1 MRSEA
6 FDGRMQSLVEAFE
19 GGEYRICLDE
29 ARRLKR
35 DLLAADPVDP
45 LQLGWARFY
54 EFKSLYELKEHRAA
68 YDLINSTERVPFALS
83 SKNAAWM
90 FSVGAE
96 LAMHLGKPE
105 EIVRFLGLCLD
116 NREKRD
122 DLAGCFMAASTA
134 CTLLGMLHRE
144 DLNAPFARKLVGYG
158 RKHGVADALHEGY
171 RRLLENVEKS
181 RAGDLIRE
189 VAEGVAELRSLFG
202 KETDQL
208 QLYKTLHRIESADWY
223 RGAVGVEGCRALDL
237 ARRLREAAEAG
248 DAAAVEACL
257 GEGADV
263 NARGADRPGLPTALI
278 AASFNGRKDVVALL
292 LGKGA
297 DLEIPNGQG
306 RTALIAAADQGYA
319 EVVRLLLRG
328 GARPD
333 PRDFQGRTALHVAGW
348 QGHGEAVKALLEGG
362 ADPGI
367 RDALGNTPLAIAASA
382 DVPGVVEILL
392 DRGADLE
399 AANDQGQTP
408 LMNAAMEGR
417 ARIVKLLLKR
427 GADAKVRDRNGMT
440 ALDWAKQEGH
450 REVERLLAAP

>member
-54 EFKSLYELKEHRAA
+54 EFKSLCELKEHRAA

-96 LAMHLGKPE
+96 LSMHLGKPE

-181 RAGDLIRE
+181 RDGDLIRE
-189 VAEGVAELRSLFG
+189 VAEGVSELRGLFG

-263 NARGADRPGLPTALI
+263 NARGADRPGLPTAL
-278 AASFNGRKDVVALL
+278 V
-292 LGKGA
+292 
-297 DLEIPNGQG
+297 
-306 RTALIAAADQGYA
+306 AAADQGHA
-319 EVVRLLLRG
+319 EVVRLLLRA
-328 GARPD
+328 GARTD
-333 PRDFQGRTALHVAGW
+333 ARDFQGRAALHVAGW
-348 QGHGEAVKALLEGG
+348 QNHGEAVKALLEGG

-367 RDALGNTPLAIAASA
+367 RDARGNTPLALAATE
-382 DVPGVVEILL
+382 DVPGVVKTLL
-392 DRGADLE
+392 DAGSFIE
-399 AANDQGQTP
+399 AANEEGQTP
-408 LMNAAMEGR
+408 LMNAAMKGR
-417 ARIVKLLLKR
+417 ARVVKLLLKR
-427 GADAKVRDRNGMT
+427 GADAKARDRNGMT
-440 ALDWAKQEGH
+440 ALDWARQEGH